1 MEQFIHNKGF
11 KLVGTPEEGGFAV
24 VYKAQNN
31 DGIVRAFKTPKI
43 PQNASDDVRRKIKS
57 DFQNECEKLI
67 SLGSGEGPNPNIIKA
82 YACEYVHEPY
92 YLEMDYIDGMPFDQY
107 AENHFM
113 KIDEVFHF
121 IENIAGALAYCHR
134 YKDKNGYER
143 CIIHNDLHSANIRYN
158 QVNKDFILFDFGLSM
173 EKGDRVRTSR
183 RNVGWCEFMPPE
195 RCSMECDTDS
205 PYKETPATPA
215 WDIYSLGCLI
225 FLSLTGQAPFSI
237 KEFTDTQISLRHI
250 DVDTYRPWE
259 HILELR
265 EKHFY
270 EILPDENYKDDC
282 PPWLIDM
289 IEKCMSRLAEDRYPN
304 AHEFLEI
311 FIGFLKKHKV
321 PYDDYIKLSK
331 KVTELQTHRDQLQEA
346 YKTLE
351 LQNSKLRKNFNKTI
365 GRNWWVAAIL
375 VIAFASNC
383 LPYMGQPGQN
393 NPSVSIA
400 TIVISAIACAIIVGI
415 AIYDSIVLNSKN
427 EQ

>member
-1 MEQFIHNKGF
+1 MEQIIHNKGF
-11 KLVGTPEEGGFAV
+11 KLVGTPEEGGFAI
-24 VYKAQNN
+24 VYKAQNKE
-31 DGIVRAFKTPKI
+31 GIVRAFKTPKI

-57 DFQNECEKLI
+57 DFQNECDKLI
-67 SLGSGEGPNPNIIKA
+67 SLSSGKEHNPNIIKA
-82 YACEYVHEPY
+82 YACEYIHEPY

-121 IENIAGALAYCHR
+121 IENIAGALAYCHKH
-134 YKDKNGYER
+134 KDKNGYER

-173 EKGDRVRTSR
+173 EKGDRVRTSK

-205 PYKETPATPA
+205 PYKESPATPA
-215 WDIYSLGCLI
+215 WDIYSLGCLV
-225 FLSLTGQAPFSI
+225 FLALTGQAPFSI
-237 KEFTDTQISLRHI
+237 KEFTDTMISLRHI
-250 DVDTYRPWE
+250 AVDTYKPWE
-259 HILELR
+259 QIAELR
-265 EKHFY
+265 KKHFD
-270 EILPDENYKDDC
+270 EINPDENYKDDC
-282 PPWLIDM
+282 PKWLIGM
-289 IEKCMSRLAEDRYPN
+289 VEKCMSREAKDRFQN
-304 AHEFLEI
+304 AQEFLEV
-311 FIGFLKKHKV
+311 FAGFRKKQTV

-351 LQNSKLRKNFNKTI
+351 LQDSKLRKNFNKII

-383 LPYMGQPGQN
+383 LPYMGQPGQD

>member
-1 MEQFIHNKGF
+1 MEQVIHNKGF
-11 KLVGTPEEGGFAV
+11 KLVGTPEEGGFAI
-24 VYKAQNN
+24 VYKAQNKE
-31 DGIVRAFKTPKI
+31 GIVRAFKTPKI

-57 DFQNECEKLI
+57 DFQNECEKLK
-67 SLGSGEGPNPNIIKA
+67 SLSIGKEHNPNIIKA
-82 YACEYVHEPY
+82 YACEYTHEPY

-107 AENHFM
+107 AETHFM

-121 IENIAGALAYCHR
+121 IENIAGALAFCHK

-173 EKGDRVRTSR
+173 EKGDRVRTSK

-205 PYKETPATPA
+205 PYKESPATPA
-215 WDIYSLGCLI
+215 WDIYSLGCLV
-225 FLSLTGQAPFSI
+225 FLALTGQAPFSI
-237 KEFTDTQISLRHI
+237 KEFTDTMISLRHI
-250 DVDTYRPWE
+250 AVDTYRPWE
-259 HILELR
+259 QIAELR
-265 EKHFY
+265 KKHFD
-270 EILPDENYKDDC
+270 EINPDENYKDDC
-282 PPWLIDM
+282 PKWLIGM
-289 IEKCMSRLAEDRYPN
+289 VEKCMSREAKDRFQN
-304 AHEFLEI
+304 AQEFLEV
-311 FIGFLKKHKV
+311 FAGFRKKQTV

-351 LQNSKLRKNFNKTI
+351 LQDSKLRKNFNKTI

-383 LPYMGQPGQN
+383 LPYMGQPSQD